1 MNTVKIITVFENHLA
16 CSGSMTTVTVRV

>member
-1 MNTVKIITVFENHLA
+1 MNIVKIITVFENHLA